1 MSESRFE
8 LSEAAER
15 DLTEIYIYTHRNFG
29 AEQAEAY
36 LLSLDDCF
44 HQLAQFRDIGRSIE
58 HLRSGYFRF
67 EHASHTVFYV
77 KIADGVRIVRVLHQA
92 MDPERHV

>member
-44 HQLAQFRDIGRSIE
+44 HQLA
-58 HLRSGYFRF
+58 
-67 EHASHTVFYV
+67 
-77 KIADGVRIVRVLHQA
+77 
-92 MDPERHV
+92 